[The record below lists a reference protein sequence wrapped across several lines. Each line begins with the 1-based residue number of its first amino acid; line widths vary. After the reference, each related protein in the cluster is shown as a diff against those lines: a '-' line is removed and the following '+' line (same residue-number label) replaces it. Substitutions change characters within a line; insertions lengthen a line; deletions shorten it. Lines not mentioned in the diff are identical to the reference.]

1 MVNENKKSNL
11 RKNPEKEIIFKNKD
25 KNKIIKKIDKKED
38 ENVSDILKDEI
49 NQLKMLTKQAN
60 SFMGKDDEK
69 NSFEDSNKLQL
80 DNSEDEKIKN
90 NGPLEIGKKKE
101 DENLENLDVNFLQ
114 NKLEN
119 KEIPFLENIKNKSE
133 NKIINNFPEKKIST
147 LLSKSNP
154 HDNFFS
160 NLSEEENKI
169 EFEEKFN
176 YLLNKLD
183 VVYKITN
190 N

>member
-1 MVNENKKSNL
+1 
-11 RKNPEKEIIFKNKD
+11 
-25 KNKIIKKIDKKED
+25 
-38 ENVSDILKDEI
+38 
-49 NQLKMLTKQAN
+49 MLTKQAN

-69 NSFEDSNKLQL
+69 NSFEDSDKLKL
-80 DNSEDEKIKN
+80 DNSADKKFKN
-90 NGPLEIGKKKE
+90 NGPLEIGKKKD
-101 DENLENLDVNFLQ
+101 DENLENLDVDFLQ

-119 KEIPFLENIKNKSE
+119 KEIPLLENIKNKSDY
-133 NKIINNFPEKKIST
+133 KIINNFTEKKNST

-154 HDNFFS
+154 HDNYFP
-160 NLSEEENKI
+160 NQSEEENKI